1 MILSK
6 IFKKSPKTGKILL
19 VDDEP
24 NIVMLVGAYL
34 RHKGYEI
41 IEANNG
47 QECIAKAESELPD
60 IILLDNKMPVMDGL
74 TALKNLKGLETT
86 KDIPVIMVTAFA
98 SKENMD
104 RARQDG
110 VVAFVAKPFDYIV
123 LLEKITQALKLKAET
138 CRYGRTV

>member
-1 MILSK
+1 MLSK
-6 IFKKSPKTGKILL
+6 LFKKSPKTGKILI

-24 NIVMLVGAYL
+24 TIVMVIGAYL
-34 RHKGYEI
+34 RHKGYEVV
-41 IEANNG
+41 EANNG
-47 QECIAKAESELPD
+47 QECIAKAQSELPD
-60 IILLDNKMPVMDGL
+60 VILLDNMMPVMDGL
-74 TALKNLKGLETT
+74 TALSNLKNLEVV

-110 VVAFVAKPFDYIV
+110 VVAFIAKPFDYNV

-138 CRYGRTV
+138 RRCGKTT

>member
-1 MILSK
+1 M
-6 IFKKSPKTGKILL
+6 L

-24 NIVMLVGAYL
+24 NIVKVIGAYL
-34 RHKGYEI
+34 RHKGYEV

-60 IILLDNKMPVMDGL
+60 VILLDNMMPVMDGL
-74 TALKNLKGLETT
+74 TALRNLKSLDTT

-98 SKENMD
+98 SEENMD

-110 VVAFVAKPFDYIV
+110 VVAFIAKPFDYIV
-123 LLEKITQALKLKAET
+123 LLEKITQALELKAET
-138 CRYGRTV
+138 R